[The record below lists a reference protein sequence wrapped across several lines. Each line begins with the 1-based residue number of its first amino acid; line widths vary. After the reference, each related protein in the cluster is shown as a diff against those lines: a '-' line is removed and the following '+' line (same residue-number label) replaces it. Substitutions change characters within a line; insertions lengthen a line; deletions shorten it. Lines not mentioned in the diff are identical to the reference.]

1 MPKTLRN
8 SWGWEMTEENMV
20 VIDGVKIPQYML
32 ESNKD
37 FFKIIQED
45 EWFSLV
51 NETDEGEYEYWY
63 LSKNEEDLVGY
74 RNQMNQNLTNFRAKF
89 RMGNM
94 VTEKIGKESEST
106 LWNYGFFGYTE

>member
-1 MPKTLRN
+1 
-8 SWGWEMTEENMV
+8 MTEEDMV
-20 VIDGVKIPQYML
+20 VIDGVKIPKYML
-32 ESNKD
+32 ESDKD

-94 VTEKIGKESEST
+94 VRVGKESEFTLST
-106 LWNYGFFGYTE
+106 IDSDGNYGFFGYTE